1 MSVSLRKIAEVEAIN
16 LAVDGIRVLENE
28 TRVSYQA
35 RVVSLAERGR
45 QEEQF
50 KME

>member
-35 RVVSLAERGR
+35 RVVSLAERER